1 MGRAE
6 LPSPSPTMR
15 RIGNLLYTRRW
26 LRLAILLVLPVAWLV
41 GVYGGSL
48 ASLLVNS
55 FYTTDSFSGTID
67 RTPTLETW
75 GQVFTDANMAVAGRT
90 IAMASGVTIAAVLIG
105 FPLAYRIAR
114 YTRGK
119 TKTALVLA
127 VLIPLWSSY
136 LVRVYAW
143 KLLLASEGVA
153 AWAFDLVGGGRV
165 LDFVLD
171 LPVIG
176 GPSLSTSSLGQFVVF
191 TYIWL
196 PYMVL
201 PIMAAVERLP
211 ESLLEASADLG
222 SRPASTFRRI
232 TWPLVLPGVAAGSIF
247 TFSLTLGDYII
258 PTVIGDSSPF
268 IGLAIYSQQ
277 GVAGNLPLAAA
288 LAVIPI
294 AVMALYLTGAR
305 KLGAFEA
312 L

>member
-1 MGRAE
+1 
-6 LPSPSPTMR
+6 MR
-15 RIGNLLYTRRW
+15 RTGNLLYTRRW

-48 ASLLVNS
+48 TSLLVNS
-55 FYTTDSFSGTID
+55 FYKIDSFSGTID
-67 RTPTLETW
+67 RSPTLETW
-75 GQVFTDANMAVAGRT
+75 SQVFTDANMAVAGRT

-153 AWAFDLVGGGRV
+153 AWAFDLVGAGAV
-165 LDFVLD
+165 LDWILD

-201 PIMAAVERLP
+201 PVMAAVERLP

-294 AVMALYLTGAR
+294 VVMALYLTGAR

>member
-1 MGRAE
+1 
-6 LPSPSPTMR
+6 MR

>member
-1 MGRAE
+1 MA
-6 LPSPSPTMR
+6 LM
-15 RIGNLLYTRRW
+15 
-26 LRLAILLVLPVAWLV
+26 LALPVAWLV

-48 ASLLVNS
+48 SALLVNS
-55 FYTTDSFSGTID
+55 FYEIDSFSGTIS
-67 RTPTLETW
+67 RSPTLATW
-75 GQVFTDANMAVAGRT
+75 RQVFTDANMAVAGRT
-90 IAMASGVTIAAVLIG
+90 IAMAAAVTIAAIAIG

-119 TKTALVLA
+119 TKTVMVLA

-153 AWAFDLVGGGRV
+153 AWAFDLVGARSV
-165 LDFVLD
+165 LNGILS

-176 GPSLSTSSLGQFVVF
+176 GPSLSTSFLGQFLVF

-211 ESLLEASADLG
+211 DSLLEASADLG

-258 PTVIGDSSPF
+258 PTVIGNSSPF

-288 LAVIPI
+288 LAVIPVV
-294 AVMALYLTGAR
+294 VMGLYLAGAR